1 MNATAFTKEMSIGVL
16 EVGVVGDSGWS
27 FGGAESSFER
37 LSGSAGFDGV
47 EEEDEPGTEVRKV
60 ILLVVQS
67 INGL

>member
-16 EVGVVGDSGWS
+16 EVGVVRDSGGS
-27 FGGAESSFER
+27 CGGAESSFER
-37 LSGSAGFDGV
+37 GSAGCDGV